1 MSAHGTTTTPGTTLV
16 EAVDGL
22 PAIRIV
28 RDFAAPRQRVFA
40 AWTDPDL
47 VARWLGPRDLELRIE
62 EWDPR
67 TGGRWRYSNRRG
79 GEHVASF
86 YGSFHEVRPPERI
99 VQTFTWTDL
108 PDAVSLETAVFDD
121 LGGDRARV
129 TVTSLVDT
137 LAARDAMLDS
147 GMEAGVREGYE
158 KLDALLR

>member
-1 MSAHGTTTTPGTTLV
+1 MSAHETTTTRGTTI

-22 PAIRIV
+22 PAVRIV
-28 RDFAAPRQRVFA
+28 REFAAARQRVFA

-47 VARWLGPRDLELRIE
+47 VARWIGPRDLELRIDG
-62 EWDPR
+62 WDPR
-67 TGGRWRYSNRRG
+67 TGGHWRYSNWRG

-108 PDAVSLETAVFDD
+108 PDGVSLETAVFDD
-121 LGGDRARV
+121 LGGSRTRV

-137 LAARDAMLDS
+137 LEARDAMLGS
-147 GMEAGVREGYE
+147 GMEVGVREGYE